1 MLVTYPLISPVF
13 LQALLLVLDLA
24 IEVEP
29 VTVNSQFS
37 QWNSKNLDVTKSL
50 HSVQKALYNLVNPSG
65 RF

>member
-37 QWNSKNLDVTKSL
+37 Q
-50 HSVQKALYNLVNPSG
+50 
-65 RF
+65 